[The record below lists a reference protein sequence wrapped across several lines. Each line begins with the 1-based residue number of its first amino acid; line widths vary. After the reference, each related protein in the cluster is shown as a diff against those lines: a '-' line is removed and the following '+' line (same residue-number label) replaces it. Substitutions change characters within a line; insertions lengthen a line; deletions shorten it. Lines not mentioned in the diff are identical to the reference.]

1 MRHGRFSTFGEL
13 IDSTLVTIMKVLIP
27 IAAAGL
33 VLTLLVWFLSFKPG
47 SQTRASI
54 QAQPTPDAGA
64 AFSAEIKGLLFAD
77 WSLEEHLKDIESKK
91 EVLKHPPPVANQ
103 SLKEVLKHIEEHPPS
118 DPSSLWA
125 SSLAASQKGQLEEA
139 KKYLKQVLAT
149 ETESR
154 VRLSTWKALRELG
167 ERPSPKVAAEVQGVV
182 CELHNEAGVGALA
195 AYSDG
200 RARWIGGQ
208 GAMTIWESPGA
219 DAELSAVI
227 REFLKSAEPLIQT
240 TPVTDKHKTPEP
252 EMGYFRV
259 SILTYGGIHTV
270 EVFGPEITE
279 RHRIVPVL
287 ITTTKLLDT
296 LQQKAVEAEEAQKQ
310 KSKVKPD

>member
-1 MRHGRFSTFGEL
+1 
-13 IDSTLVTIMKVLIP
+13 MKVLIL

-33 VLTLLVWFLSFKPG
+33 VLTLLAWFLFFKP
-47 SQTRASI
+47 SPQTGASR
-54 QAQPTPDAGA
+54 QAQPTPDASA
-64 AFSAEIKGLLFAD
+64 ASYAELKALLFAD
-77 WSLEEHLKDIESKK
+77 RSLEEVLRDIESKK
-91 EVLKHPPPVANQ
+91 EVLKHPPPFANQ
-103 SLKEVLKHIEEHPPS
+103 SLKEALKHIEKHPPS

-154 VRLSTWKALRELG
+154 VRLLTWKALRDLG

-182 CELHNEAGVGALA
+182 CELHNEAGVGTLA

-200 RARWIGGQ
+200 RVRWIGGQ

-219 DAELSAVI
+219 DPELSVVI
-227 REFLKSAEPLIQT
+227 REFLKSVKPLIQT
-240 TPVTDKHKTPEP
+240 TPVADKHKTPEP
-252 EMGYFRV
+252 EMEYFRV

-279 RHRIVPVL
+279 GHRMAPVL
-287 ITTTKLLDT
+287 ITSTKLLNT
-296 LQQKAVEAEEAQKQ
+296 LKQKADEAEEAQKQ
-310 KSKVKPD
+310 KVKVKPH